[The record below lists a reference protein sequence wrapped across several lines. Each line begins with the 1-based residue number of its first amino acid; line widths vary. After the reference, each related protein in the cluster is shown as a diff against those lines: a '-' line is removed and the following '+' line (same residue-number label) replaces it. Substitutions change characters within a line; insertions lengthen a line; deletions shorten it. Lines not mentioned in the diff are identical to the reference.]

1 VKLFLP
7 FSGVN
12 NAVELLEPDKLVGVI
27 ACSESIWVLFRPVA
41 FHTTFKIG
49 GNAGV
54 ENFVTAI
61 RCYVCPGFHLLAV
74 PKDVIVFQY
83 QRTKIRKL

>member
-1 VKLFLP
+1 V
-7 FSGVN
+7 

-54 ENFVTAI
+54 ENFVTGI
-61 RCYVCPGFHLLAV
+61 RCLS
-74 PKDVIVFQY
+74 
-83 QRTKIRKL
+83 REIRFEAISQI